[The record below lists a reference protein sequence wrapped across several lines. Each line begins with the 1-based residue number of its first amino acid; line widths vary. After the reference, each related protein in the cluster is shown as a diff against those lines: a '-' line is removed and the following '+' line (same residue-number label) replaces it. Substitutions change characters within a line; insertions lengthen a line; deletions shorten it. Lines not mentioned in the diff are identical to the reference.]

1 MVYLFIQ
8 PSKFK
13 IMSFEYAIGNPLMV
27 YETEFEI
34 VSETNDLDFHISAN
48 FTWNSYAIL
57 TTRLQIAQNY

>member
-27 YETEFEI
+27 YETEFDI
-34 VSETNDLDFHISAN
+34 VSETNDLGFHISAN
-48 FTWNSYAIL
+48 FTWNSCAIL